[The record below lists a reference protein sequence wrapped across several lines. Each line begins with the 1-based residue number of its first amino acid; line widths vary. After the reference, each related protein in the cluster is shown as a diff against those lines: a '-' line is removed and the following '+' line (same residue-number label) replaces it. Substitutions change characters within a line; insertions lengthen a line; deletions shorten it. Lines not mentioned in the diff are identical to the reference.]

1 MTFDEWWNGEAAKG
15 QWVGEYETDAESNA
29 RIGWEAALS
38 HSSETTSGS
47 GETPRTDARQ
57 LADATRHSS
66 DALDNAYELSRQL
79 ESELREM
86 DEENTR
92 LLNQARETL
101 LVGIRGTPED
111 LSRSLGNSGDKGSK

>member
-66 DALDNAYELSRQL
+66 DALDNAYELARQL
-79 ESELREM
+79 ERELA
-86 DEENTR
+86 DA
-92 LLNQARETL
+92 LLDAALAQ
-101 LVGIRGTPED
+101 
-111 LSRSLGNSGDKGSK
+111 SGHAGRPIAQPRQ